1 VLQSEEVAMEHYET
15 EEQQVEAIKRFWKEN
30 GTAIIVGAVLGLG
43 GLWGWRYY
51 NDEQIASKEQ
61 ASAAFEVQTASLL
74 AKDASFGE
82 AKQYIDQNSDS
93 GYALLMAFQLAQQA
107 IDRKDLNEAEKQL
120 SFAAN
125 NSDSEAVNGLANLRL
140 ARVQLAL
147 EQPEKALASI
157 EKVTAIAFSAQQQEI
172 KGDIYVKQ
180 EMFDK
185 ARSAYSAALA
195 ANSANNIVKMK
206 LDNLALA
213 ANG

>member
-1 VLQSEEVAMEHYET
+1 M
-15 EEQQVEAIKRFWKEN
+15 
-30 GTAIIVGAVLGLG
+30 
-43 GLWGWRYY
+43 WGWRYY